1 MITKLTRQD
10 IDAVKKI
17 KKEAFCSDTKDDF
30 TKNLENNQYL
40 FLVSK
45 DDYEKAR
52 HNGAYSLIGEEV
64 KKNYLVTNA
73 SVASADG
80 KYYLTFWRGFMFGK
94 RGK

>member
-1 MITKLTRQD
+1 MREQITYE
-10 IDAVKKI
+10 IS
-17 KKEAFCSDTKDDF
+17 KEDF
-30 TKNLENNQYL
+30 
-40 FLVSK
+40 
-45 DDYEKAR
+45 EKAR